1 MSLNDALLAA
11 LADEDTHGR
20 TLLQKKIYFLSVLA
34 EEDFGFRPHY
44 FGPYSSNVSTSLS
57 ALVEA
62 DFIKETRVGYGIA
75 TAFGEMSRY
84 DYALSDS
91 GKEVIDSRDESLSR
105 YSDYL
110 AKINDSGVAS
120 DINTISIAA
129 KVYFIV
135 SGLGET
141 TIEQVKNQAQSLGWD
156 ISEDSIL
163 DVIEYLET
171 LGLVVAE

>member
-1 MSLNDALLAA
+1 MSMNDALLAV

-34 EEDFGFRPHY
+34 GEDFGFRPHY

-75 TAFGEMSRY
+75 TSFGEMSRY
-84 DYALSDS
+84 DYELTES
-91 GKEVIDSRDESLSR
+91 GKEVINSRDEGLSQ
-105 YSDYL
+105 YSEFL
-110 AKINDSGVAS
+110 AKINESGVAS

-141 TIEQVKNQAQSLGWD
+141 TVEQVKNQAQSLGWE
-156 ISEDSIL
+156 ISEDSIFE
-163 DVIEYLET
+163 VTEHLEG
-171 LGLVVAE
+171 LGLVMSE